1 MEVCVPIPSFFACP
15 ISLDLMRDPVIVS
28 TGMTYDR
35 SSIEKWLQEGHNT
48 CPVTNQVV
56 TNHDLIPN
64 HTLRRLI
71 RDWSAGNL
79 MPQAAQAAAGG
90 EESIIPPTP
99 YSKQQ
104 QLQPE
109 VSKSAGQV
117 GRLLRCMINSFLQ
130 YQTLK
135 KLQSLA
141 RDNAVL
147 PEAAGVAV
155 PVAAAAAH
163 GDLQYGDLTMH
174 HDSRE
179 NVLSRELIQ
188 ACEDALG
195 AIARLTVNDCS
206 IDSSCSRVF
215 AGDQKS
221 LAACLQWL
229 ISESSGSSL
238 ETKMNAVEV
247 LHKVAELDGVTTSS
261 WDYSPARTGVI
272 QGLVS
277 LLKEEYLRIRP
288 KAIQA
293 SLKCLL
299 ALCSLPRRNRIAA
312 VEAGAVGALVELLP
326 NITAANWS
334 KCYTEHALALLE
346 ILASCAEG
354 CEEMRRHQLAIP
366 VIVERMV
373 GISSMA
379 TEHAVL
385 TLWAVLSLSSDVSRA
400 SLHTA
405 LQAGAFTKI
414 LLLLQSQCTM
424 RTKAKAAELL
434 KLLDE
439 AWKDSPCRPNRSELR
454 LIQMFRNHVAPN
466 Y

>member
-1 MEVCVPIPSFFACP
+1 
-15 ISLDLMRDPVIVS
+15 MRDPVIVS

-64 HTLRRLI
+64 HTLQRLI
-71 RDWSAGNL
+71 RDWSEGNL
-79 MPQAAQAAAGG
+79 MPQAAQAGAGG

-99 YSKQQ
+99 HSK
-104 QLQPE
+104 LQPE
-109 VSKSAGQV
+109 VSKSAAQV

-135 KLQSLA
+135 KLQILA
-141 RDNAVL
+141 RDNGVL

-163 GDLQYGDLTMH
+163 GNLQYGDLTMD

-206 IDSSCSRVF
+206 SDSNCSRVF
-215 AGDQKS
+215 AGDQTS

-238 ETKMNAVEV
+238 ESKMNAVEV
-247 LHKVAELDGVTTSS
+247 LHKVTELVGVTTSP
-261 WDYSPARTGVI
+261 WDYSSARTGVI

-277 LLKEEYLRIRP
+277 LLKEEYLRSRP

-299 ALCSLPRRNRIAA
+299 ALCSSPRRNRIAA
-312 VEAGAVGALVELLP
+312 VEACAVGALVELLP

-354 CEEMRRHQLAIP
+354 REEMRRHQLAIP

-379 TEHAVL
+379 TEHAVV
-385 TLWAVLSLSSDVSRA
+385 TLWAVLSFSSDVSRD

-424 RTKAKAAELL
+424 RTKAKGAELL

-454 LIQMFRNHVAPN
+454 LIQMYRNHVAPN